1 MTEKTITL
9 KWLEA
14 FCRKFSFEQQ
24 GHIEKY
30 DTKKMQEN
38 IKVSDILIAAKKQS
52 EVGKK
57 KEMRK

>member
-57 KEMRK
+57 